1 MTTAAVSPKILRSM
15 REICG
20 EMGVGEK
27 TVKKWVKQGAP
38 VAVEGR
44 GSRKRYSAEAAALQ
58 NWRIMRSARYPLSE

>member
-38 VAVEGR
+38 VAVEGTGKR
-44 GSRKRYSAEAAALQ
+44 RRYSAELLTLQ
-58 NWRIMRSARYPLSE
+58 SWRVRYCSRRPD